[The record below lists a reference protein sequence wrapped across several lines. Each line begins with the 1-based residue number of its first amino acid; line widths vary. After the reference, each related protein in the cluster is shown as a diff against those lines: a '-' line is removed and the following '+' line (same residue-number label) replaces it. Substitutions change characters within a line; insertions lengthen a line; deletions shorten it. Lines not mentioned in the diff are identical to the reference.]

1 MLTVKVIKKSLLKL
15 EHILYRDIDQVLLCS
30 SVDDDNLIPNRERIV
45 LILLQ
50 DLTDTL
56 TLIKLSLG
64 VGVKV

>member
-15 EHILYRDIDQVLLCS
+15 EYILYRDIDQVLLCS